1 MSNMRAVFTDGFNS
15 FWHLVFG
22 AFAVKYNILIILFTL
37 YQFIDMAEVN
47 LKIDMAEFFIGYL
60 GALLVSTHTKLLL

>member
-15 FWHLVFG
+15 FWHLAFG
-22 AFAVKYNILIILFTL
+22 AFAVKYDVVIILFAI
-37 YQFIDMAEVN
+37 YQLIDTSEMN

-60 GALLVSTHTKLLL
+60 GALFVSTHTKLLR